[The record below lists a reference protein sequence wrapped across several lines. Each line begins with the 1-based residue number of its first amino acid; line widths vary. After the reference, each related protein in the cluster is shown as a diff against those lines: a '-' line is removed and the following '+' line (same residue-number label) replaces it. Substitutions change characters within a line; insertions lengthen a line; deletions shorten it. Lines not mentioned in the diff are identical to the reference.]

1 MHENLY
7 PEYKRHG
14 LGPLTKRFGVALDH
28 HHMANYDAEATGR
41 LLFIFIKDVFDK
53 HGLTNLEQ
61 LNTDLVSEDSY
72 KKVSCQTCDAVC
84 SESNWLEEYL

>member
-1 MHENLY
+1 MVWA
-7 PEYKRHG
+7 
-14 LGPLTKRFGVALDH
+14 LTKRFGVALDH

-61 LNTDLVSEDSY
+61 LNTELVSKIRI
-72 KKVSCQTCDAVC
+72 KKSRVKHATLYVQNQTGLKNIL
-84 SESNWLEEYL
+84 SW

>member
-1 MHENLY
+1 
-7 PEYKRHG
+7 
-14 LGPLTKRFGVALDH
+14 
-28 HHMANYDAEATGR
+28 MANYDAEATGR

-61 LNTDLVSEDSY
+61 LNTELVSEDSY
-72 KKVSCQTCDAVC
+72 KKSRVKTCNAIC

>member
-1 MHENLY
+1 
-7 PEYKRHG
+7 
-14 LGPLTKRFGVALDH
+14 
-28 HHMANYDAEATGR
+28 MANYDAEATGR

-72 KKVSCQTCDAVC
+72 KSLVSNMRRCMFRIKLD
-84 SESNWLEEYL
+84 